1 MKTYRFT
8 VELVNGDTGYYI
20 VIADNLEE
28 AKGDV
33 MKFYQNMAQ
42 INSWEIVE

>member
-1 MKTYRFT
+1 MKTYRFN
-8 VELVNGDTGYYI
+8 VELVNGNTDYYV

-42 INSWEIVE
+42 ITSWEIVE